1 MGQTGNIS
9 LKCVS
14 NTRSLKCEFYQIHQ
28 KKKTT
33 TTTFLPVESIQILS
47 DLPRSREAK
56 TPGLDL
62 ELRSTCVVW
71 IFAILPVARYI
82 NVNVSFF
89 KLGYHIYYRLL
100 FVLTRGWLAA
110 VCSHDIASYKVTHV
124 VITLQ
129 LAVTSLYFRFS
140 LGDFYAT
147 FWHMSQLWKHFH
159 ARSCTTGL
167 MHVFWTVWNPWEMFI
182 VSFTMGLFGKVP
194 TNSWTLG
201 WSDLMAWVTWTIYV
215 NTDMCKFYT
224 CVNFFWH
231 EQINPHGVE
240 TGWCLSANLV
250 SANLVKHI
258 QCLWSR

>member
-1 MGQTGNIS
+1 MG
-9 LKCVS
+9 
-14 NTRSLKCEFYQIHQ
+14 
-28 KKKTT
+28 
-33 TTTFLPVESIQILS
+33 SIQILS

-71 IFAILPVARYI
+71 IFEILPVAWFI
-82 NVNVSFF
+82 NVNVSSF
-89 KLGYHIYYRLL
+89 KLGYHIDYRLL

-124 VITLQ
+124 MITLQ

-147 FWHMSQLWKHFH
+147 FWHMTQLWKHFH

-182 VSFTMGLFGKVP
+182 VWFTMGLFGKVP

-201 WSDLMAWVTWTIYV
+201 WSDLMAFFDIKYPTCFLCMS
-215 NTDMCKFYT
+215 NTDNICKHGHAKFYT
-224 CVNFFWH
+224 CLFFVAWANSTRRGFNGFFPSPNGKWRWP
-231 EQINPHGVE
+231 I
-240 TGWCLSANLV
+240 WCPPTWWSTFSVFGPGNREE
-250 SANLVKHI
+250 VKYT
-258 QCLWSR
+258 